1 MGSRVLGQGAETL
14 FSRQWEPRKVSE
26 SRTRII
32 RAAFKSRSQSAN
44 YITGYRTV
52 CLFPICDRLT
62 QVFCFFVCFFECVN
76 LEIGQGQ
83 VSCSESS
90 VASPAESKL
99 LCWRKALQFFFFSFS
114 LTELGHSGKSP
125 FWETLVHGFQAQC
138 EGITKATLTSDA
150 PAHLCPPGTI
160 RPPT

>member
-1 MGSRVLGQGAETL
+1 MSRPNGQVEARMGSRVLGQGAETL

-99 LCWRKALQFFFFSFS
+99 LCWRKALQFFFFFLFPSPN
-114 LTELGHSGKSP
+114 LGIQGNLLSGKHWYTAFKPSVRASP
-125 FWETLVHGFQAQC
+125 
-138 EGITKATLTSDA
+138 
-150 PAHLCPPGTI
+150 
-160 RPPT
+160 RPP